1 MWQLHF
7 SRAVQN
13 RKWRAWN
20 EKQKPWR
27 TRSREIRNWKLE
39 KFSTNGR
46 WGTGIFLSLSHERKK
61 APRKATSRIGGLLEN
76 KKKKWFH
83 RPGLVWNLADS
94 MASVEPLVPTH
105 PASSCCPR
113 TWRRWRF
120 PRKTRGPDETQ
131 KKNSTSTR
139 LSSLVRWATV
149 WPFNC
154 LPSASH
160 KRRGPRASSHLK
172 HAVGSPWRSRMD
184 SETNIPKDGDMCIH
198 SFGFVPFRPTQRPA
212 SNNRRQYGK
221 RKTIVVTSQRRKKQ
235 KRTQDETKRIKKQK
249 WSAQKEWKAE
259 KKEGTAETA
268 IYVRCNTCTIL
279 PRAPGLDGKILLP
292 PENKK

>member
-1 MWQLHF
+1 M
-7 SRAVQN
+7 
-13 RKWRAWN
+13 
-20 EKQKPWR
+20 
-27 TRSREIRNWKLE
+27 RNKSLDGHVPGKSE
-39 KFSTNGR
+39 
-46 WGTGIFLSLSHERKK
+46 TGNLRNSQQTADGGQEFFCLSLMKERK
-61 APRKATSRIGGLLEN
+61 PREKPPAGLGGCWKTRKKKMVPPARTGLELGRQHGVGRASCAHSPGLLLLPTHLTQVKIPSEN
-76 KKKKWFH
+76 K
-83 RPGLVWNLADS
+83 RARWN
-94 MASVEPLVPTH
+94 
-105 PASSCCPR
+105 
-113 TWRRWRF
+113 
-120 PRKTRGPDETQ
+120 K